1 MPEPNAYELRMDL
14 LSEGR
19 EPIDIPAIVST
30 CEHPWFN
37 QSLCRVND
45 AVVRMGIFEGEF
57 HFHSHDEE
65 DEFFLVLEGT
75 IHLDIED
82 ETVTLCQHQG
92 CLVPKGV
99 VHRPRSPEKSV
110 VLMVERHTIDPV
122 GSDE

>member
-1 MPEPNAYELRMDL
+1 MAKPEAYELRMDL
-14 LSEGR
+14 LSDGMER
-19 EPIDIPAIVST
+19 IDVAAIAQR

-57 HFHSHDEE
+57 HFHKHAEE
-65 DEFFLVLEGT
+65 DEFFLVLDGM

-82 ETVTLCQHQG
+82 QTVTLQQHQG

-99 VHRPRSPEKSV
+99 VHRPRAPERSV
-110 VLMVERHTIDPV
+110 VLMIERHTIDPV
-122 GSDE
+122 GSDD